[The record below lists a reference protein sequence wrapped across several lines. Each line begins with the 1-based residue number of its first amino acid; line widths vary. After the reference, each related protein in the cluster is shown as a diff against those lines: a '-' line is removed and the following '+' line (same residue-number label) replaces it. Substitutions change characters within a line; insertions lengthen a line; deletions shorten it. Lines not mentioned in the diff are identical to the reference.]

1 MKGVVIMNE
10 FDKLSA
16 EINAMREEIRN
27 LEAESRNL
35 ERSIE
40 ERQNEINDL
49 ENERES
55 ELLSGELESMRN
67 QAQTLENDIKSIED
81 MVANKENEVENRKT
95 NNREGMKAMKENNV
109 NGVLEAIDNS
119 ENYFEKNIADKKQRI
134 VVSEDMVQGVD
145 AQQADSGLS
154 EDKSSILRKLINSGK
169 FIVGGKLDVKELA
182 LIVGITEDQVL
193 LEQDFINAKNDLNKY
208 EKELED
214 LEQQQKKFNEAKE
227 EFKREI
233 QKQRRMYDRRVE
245 MRQIQ
250 ENMARNGNTSQDL
263 IDSPNKDIGLDHA
276 EVINK
281 VKKSLVTLVNS
292 FPEHVRKD
300 AIKYTQMILE
310 QKAGDVFVE
319 SLLSSRIADK
329 NDVSNMNLDTLNQK
343 REELLNEKESIK
355 AEINERLNNDDVDPA
370 LNDKF
375 KDVVSKLKEV
385 DEFIKKQQKV
395 SSDPEPQLSSN
406 EVVSR
411 LSNALSEKEVEVIL
425 NLNSN
430 GKKEVL
436 EGMAEDRGVTLDE
449 LVRAAGKKKASI
461 DLGKG
466 DPEHTHENDN
476 NKKYKHYASIVDE
489 FNNNADI
496 SAVSFVD
503 KVRAKEK
510 EEVKRLKDKRRSL
523 FKGMFT
529 LDSAKRER
537 VKSIRNVLKER
548 INKERELANSI
559 SSEMISV
566 DYAQNSGVNQKPVV
580 ENNNSVDDVSIND
593 FSEFNGISEED
604 LKNEFGSSLKNR

>member
-1 MKGVVIMNE
+1 MNE
-10 FDKLSA
+10 FEKLSA

-35 ERSIE
+35 ERSIKE
-40 ERQNEINDL
+40 KQNEINDL

-55 ELLSGELESMRN
+55 ELLSDELKSMQN

-81 MVANKENEVENRKT
+81 MVDNKENVIASLENRKT
-95 NNREGMKAMKENNV
+95 NNREGMKTMEENNV

-119 ENYFEKNIADKKQRI
+119 ENYFEKRIADKKQRI

-145 AQQADSGLS
+145 AQQASSGLS

-169 FIVGGKLDVKELA
+169 FIVDGKLDVKELA

-245 MRQIQ
+245 MRQIR

-263 IDSPNKDIGLDHA
+263 IDSLNKDIGLDHA

-281 VKKSLVTLVNS
+281 VKKSLVTLVNA

-310 QKAGDVFVE
+310 QKAGDKFVE
-319 SLLSSRIADK
+319 SLLGSRIADK

-355 AEINERLNNDDVDPA
+355 AEINERLNNDDVDPV

-385 DEFIKKQQKV
+385 DEFIKKQQKG
-395 SSDPEPQLSSN
+395 SFNPEPQLSSN
-406 EVVSR
+406 EVVSK

-466 DPEHTHENDN
+466 APEHTHENDN
-476 NKKYKHYASIVDE
+476 NKKYKHYASIVDK

-496 SAVSFVD
+496 PAVSFVD

-510 EEVKRLKDKRRSL
+510 EEVKRLKDKRRSFL
-523 FKGMFT
+523 KGMFT
-529 LDSAKRER
+529 LDSAKRR
-537 VKSIRNVLKER
+537 KVKSIRNRLKER

-566 DYAQNSGVNQKPVV
+566 DYAQNNGVNQEPVV
-580 ENNNSVDDVSIND
+580 ENNDSVDNVSIND
-593 FSEFNGISEED
+593 FSEFNDISEED
-604 LKNEFGSSLKNR
+604 LKNEFGNSVKNR